1 MSQPEPVPNP
11 PAPPGATA
19 RAGDGPRRG
28 ESSDGEPTSG
38 GRWTGAHW
46 IGGAWRAGAS
56 QIHFASGD
64 RAPRW
69 PRGDARD
76 ALQALDAAATALSP
90 WSALAR
96 RERIAALRHWL
107 GALESDGA
115 LVEGFRAAFAFD
127 EDEARSWCE
136 RELFAA
142 RQALE
147 IVADDIAERCELCVV
162 GAHWSDGAGKLYA
175 RVIGSLAAGATLALS
190 ADALFPDGA
199 AALARAAHASELPA
213 GVMNVLFDDGRAVL
227 DAWLADPRVDRARL
241 AGSEA
246 RLVALARAARPGL
259 ALALKPA
266 VSTSLA
272 LPDTFD
278 PGEAAVSAVETSFS
292 RSGTLSGQLPGR
304 HGRVLCPKR
313 HFSRFCE
320 ELLAALERHPDV
332 ARPLPLFEP
341 DALESLEEAWF
352 LGLDEGATPL
362 SGGPPW
368 FAPAEGVGGGGPGG
382 DRRSGRRALGVRPVV
397 FTHVDPKSRS
407 GRFRRAVPVLWLMRV
422 PDARAGEELARR
434 LDA

>member
-1 MSQPEPVPNP
+1 MS
-11 PAPPGATA
+11 
-19 RAGDGPRRG
+19 AGHVSAGHAICG
-28 ESSDGEPTSG
+28 
-38 GRWTGAHW
+38 HW
-46 IGGAWRAGAS
+46 IGGAWRAS
-56 QIHFASGD
+56 TGD
-64 RAPRW
+64 IDFTTRHAARRW
-69 PRGDARD
+69 PRGNAQD
-76 ALQALDAAATALSP
+76 ALVALDSAA
-90 WSALAR
+90 SALAKWTASAR
-96 RERIAALRHWL
+96 RERIAALRRLL
-107 GALESDGA
+107 GALESDGT
-115 LVEGFRAAFAFD
+115 LVESFRAAFACD
-127 EDEARSWCE
+127 DDEARSWCE

-147 IVADDIAERCELCVV
+147 IVADDVAERRELVV
-162 GAHWSDGAGKLYA
+162 CGAHWSDGVGRLLA
-175 RVIGSLAAGATLALS
+175 RVIGALASGATLAVAS
-190 ADALFPDGA
+190 DGLFPDGA
-199 AALARAAHASELPA
+199 AALARAAQASELPP
-213 GVMNVLFDDGRAVL
+213 GVMNILFDDGRAVL
-227 DAWLADPRVDRARL
+227 DAWLGDPRVDRARL
-241 AGSEA
+241 AGTET
-246 RLVALARAARPGL
+246 RLAALARAARPGL
-259 ALALKPA
+259 VLALKPA

-272 LPDTFD
+272 LPDACD
-278 PGEAAVSAVETSFS
+278 PREAAAAAVETSFS

-320 ELLAALERHPDV
+320 ELLAALDRHPDV

-362 SGGPPW
+362 AGGPPW
-368 FAPAEGVGGGGPGG
+368 FVPQEGDRGGGPGG